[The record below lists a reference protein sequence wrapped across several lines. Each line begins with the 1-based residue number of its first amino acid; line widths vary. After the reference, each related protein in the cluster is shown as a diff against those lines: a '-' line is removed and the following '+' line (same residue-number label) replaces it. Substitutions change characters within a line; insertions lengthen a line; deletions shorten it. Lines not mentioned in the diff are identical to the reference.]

1 MITFTFGTELINLN
15 MKAKA
20 FLAMALGIASMTAS
34 AQRTGFYGTADGVLR
49 LSKQFEIGSDH
60 TNDLLSDRAILKTGT
75 TGAIALGAGY
85 EFNAKVINRVELE
98 IGIDFDQQVFNE
110 QTTATKDGQIRSG
123 NIQLSFASARP
134 MADKLMYVP
143 KVNLGFALESP
154 WFKGLDGEWHNSQ
167 LSRAPYL
174 SIDPIVFEYQAGN
187 RVGVQLSMGQI
198 LFASVKTQGI
208 DYRYYTAAIN
218 LNSISARMLYRF

>member
-1 MITFTFGTELINLN
+1 

-34 AQRTGFYGTADGVLR
+34 AQKTGFYATAEGAFLF
-49 LSKQFEIGSDH
+49 SKQFEIGSDH
-60 TNDLLSDRAILKTGT
+60 TNDWLSNRAILKTGT
-75 TGAIALGAGY
+75 TGGIALGAGY
-85 EFNAKVINRVELE
+85 EFNAGVINRVELE
-98 IGIDFDQQVFNE
+98 VGIDFNQQVFNE
-110 QTTATKDGQIRSG
+110 QTVQAQDEQVRNGHV
-123 NIQLSFASARP
+123 QLSFASARQV
-134 MADKLMYVP
+134 ADKLMYVP
-143 KVNLGFALESP
+143 KVNFGFMLESP

>member
-1 MITFTFGTELINLN
+1 
-15 MKAKA
+15 MKTRLL
-20 FLAMALGIASMTAS
+20 LALALSFASMAAS

-60 TNDLLSDRAILKTGT
+60 TNDLLSNRAILKTGT
-75 TGAIALGAGY
+75 TGGIALGAGY
-85 EFNAKVINRVELE
+85 EFNPGVINRVELE
-98 IGIDFDQQVFNE
+98 VGIDFNQQVFNE
-110 QTTATKDGQIRSG
+110 QTVQTQDEQVRNGHVQI
-123 NIQLSFASARP
+123 SFASARP

-143 KVNLGFALESP
+143 KVSLGFALESP
-154 WFKGLDGEWHNSQ
+154 WFKGLDGEWHDNHM
-167 LSRAPYL
+167 SRAPYF
-174 SIDPIVFEYQAGN
+174 SIDPFVFEYQAGN

>member
-1 MITFTFGTELINLN
+1 
-15 MKAKA
+15 
-20 FLAMALGIASMTAS
+20 MAAS
-34 AQRTGFYGTADGVLR
+34 AQRTGFYATAEGAFLF
-49 LSKQFEIGSDH
+49 SKQFEIGSDH
-60 TNDLLSDRAILKTGT
+60 TNDWLSDRAILKTGT
-75 TGAIALGAGY
+75 TGGIALGAGY
-85 EFNAKVINRVELE
+85 EFNAGVINRVELE
-98 IGIDFDQQVFNE
+98 VGIDFNQQVFNE
-110 QTTATKDGQIRSG
+110 QTVQTQDEQVRNGHV
-123 NIQLSFASARP
+123 QLSFASARP
-134 MADKLMYVP
+134 VAGKLMYVP
-143 KVNLGFALESP
+143 KVNFGFMLESP
-154 WFKGLDGEWHNSQ
+154 WFKGLDGEWHNRQ